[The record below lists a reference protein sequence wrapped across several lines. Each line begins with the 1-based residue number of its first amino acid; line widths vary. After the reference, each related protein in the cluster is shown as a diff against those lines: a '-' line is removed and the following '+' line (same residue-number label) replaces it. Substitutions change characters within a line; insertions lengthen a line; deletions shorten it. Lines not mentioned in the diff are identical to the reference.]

1 MSETFAGA
9 ATSHFAPQQT
19 EPTTETAM
27 KRFTDESTKPSND
40 ALANPSRRDFIKRS
54 AAAAAVVAA
63 GPTLISRYAHA
74 TTGRPVK
81 IGFVSPR
88 TGPLAAF
95 GEADEFVLGGVR
107 KLVANGLLINGT
119 THPIQILE
127 RDSRSD
133 PNRAAEVTSAL
144 IKTDTVDLIVTSDT
158 PETTNPVADQAEI
171 NGVPC
176 LTTVAPWQA
185 YFFGRDGRPDQ
196 GFDWTYHFFWG
207 LEDVIAVFTAMW
219 ASIPTN
225 KVVGAL
231 WGNDNDGNAFGDAK
245 LGFPPALQAKGFTL
259 VDYGRFEPM
268 TNDYSA
274 QIRKFKDA
282 NVEIVTGVLPPPA
295 FSTFWTQ
302 AAQQGFKPK
311 IATVAKALLFPTA
324 VTALSGR
331 GTNLSTEVWWT
342 PNHPFKS
349 SLTGQSAAEFCGQF
363 EHDTK
368 KQWTQPTGFK
378 HALFEIAFDT
388 LKRTKNINSPAAV
401 RDALAATKLDTIV
414 GPVQWTGKP
423 VKNVCRTPLVGG
435 QWVPGK
441 KYKYDLLV
449 VNNENYAAIPKLGSL
464 HPIA

>member
-1 MSETFAGA
+1 
-9 ATSHFAPQQT
+9 
-19 EPTTETAM
+19 M
-27 KRFTDESTKPSND
+27 KKALNKRLSKHAHH
-40 ALANPSRRDFIKRS
+40 ALASPSRRQFIKKT
-54 AAAAAVVAA
+54 AAATLLAAASPSLFSKYTYGAA
-63 GPTLISRYAHA
+63 
-74 TTGRPVK
+74 GRPVK
-81 IGFVSPR
+81 VGFVSPR

-119 THPIQILE
+119 THPIEILE

-144 IKTDTVDLIVTSDT
+144 IKGDKVDLIVTSDT
-158 PETTNPVADQAEI
+158 PETTNPVADQSEI

-185 YFFGRDGRPDQ
+185 YFFGREGIPDK

-219 ASIPTN
+219 ATVPTN
-225 KVVGAL
+225 MVVGAL
-231 WGNDNDGNAFGDAK
+231 WGNDNDGNAFGDPK
-245 LGFPPALQAKGFTL
+245 LGFPPVLQARGFKV
-259 VDYGRFEPM
+259 VDPGRFQPM

-274 QIRKFKDA
+274 QIRMFKDA
-282 NVEIVTGVLPPPA
+282 KVEIVTGVLPPPA
-295 FSTFWTQ
+295 FSTFWSQ

-311 IATVAKALLFPTA
+311 IATVAKALLFPAA
-324 VTALSGR
+324 VDALGDR
-331 GTNLSTEVWWT
+331 GTGLSTEVWWT
-342 PNHPFKS
+342 PSHPFKS
-349 SLTGQSAAEFCGQF
+349 SLNGQTASQFCTQF
-363 EHDTK
+363 ERETK

-378 HALFEIAFDT
+378 HALFEIAFDA

-401 RDALAATKLDTIV
+401 RDALAATNLNTLV

-435 QWVPGK
+435 QWVRGK
-441 KYKYDLLV
+441 KYKYDLVV
-449 VNNENYAAIPKLGSL
+449 VNNDSYKQIPTNGSL
-464 HPIA
+464 KSIS